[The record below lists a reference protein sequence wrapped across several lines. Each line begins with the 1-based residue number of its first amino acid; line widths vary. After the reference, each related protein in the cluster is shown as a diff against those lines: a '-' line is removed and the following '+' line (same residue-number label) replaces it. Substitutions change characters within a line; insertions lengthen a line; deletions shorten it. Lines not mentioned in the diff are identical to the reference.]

1 MKGQRMQR
9 GTRPERT
16 LARSASVRG
25 IGFFHG
31 ADVTV
36 RFLPA
41 EPGTGIAFERCD
53 LPDRPV
59 VPARIDRVVPSQR
72 RTAIR
77 QGAASVEMIEHVMA
91 ALAGLRIDNCMI
103 QIDAG
108 ECPGCD
114 GSSRPFVEALD
125 SAGTIEQHRTR
136 QTLVIDES
144 VSVREGDA
152 VLAASPGTPGQ
163 LTLAYHLDYGSD
175 GPIPAQSFR
184 VGLSPRSFRDQLA
197 SSRTFV
203 LESEA
208 HALRAAGIGARTTP
222 GDLLIFGQDGVIGN
236 TLRYDDECARHKI
249 LDLVGDLAL
258 LGFDVHGSVIAH
270 RSGHNTNHALARKL
284 LESTRRAN
292 GTPTA
297 SSAQKS
303 DGVLDIRAIMNLLPH
318 RYPFLLV
325 DRVLE
330 LVPGRRAVAIKNV
343 SINEPFFAGH
353 WPELPIMPGVLI
365 VEAIAQAAGILISTS
380 IDNLAG
386 RVALIASINGVKIRR
401 PVVPGDQLR
410 LEVDGHRFKHSAACI
425 SGIAKVGDA
434 LAAEAKLRFVIVDA
448 GQAAETASRAAV
460 DSVPSR
466 AE

>member
-1 MKGQRMQR
+1 MQR

-16 LARSASVRG
+16 LAHSASVRG
-25 IGFFHG
+25 VGFFHG
-31 ADVTV
+31 ADATLK
-36 RFLPA
+36 FMPA
-41 EPGTGIAFERCD
+41 EAGTGIVFERSD
-53 LPDRPV
+53 LPDRPR
-59 VPARIDRVVPSQR
+59 VPARIDRVVPSER

-91 ALAGLRIDNCMI
+91 ALAGLRIDNCLI

-125 SAGTIEQHRTR
+125 RAGTIEQNRTR
-136 QTLVIDES
+136 QTLVVDEP
-144 VSVREGDA
+144 VSVRDGEA
-152 VLAASPGTPGQ
+152 VLAASPGSAGQ
-163 LTLAYHLDYGSD
+163 LTLAYHLDYGSR
-175 GPIPAQSFR
+175 GPIPAQSFCL
-184 VGLSPRSFRDQLA
+184 GLSPRSFRDQIA
-197 SSRTFV
+197 GSRTFV

-208 HALRAAGIGARTTP
+208 SALRAAGIGARTTP
-222 GDLLIFGQDGVIGN
+222 ADLLIFGTDGVIGN

-258 LGFDVHGSVIAH
+258 LGLDVHGSIIAH
-270 RSGHNTNHALARKL
+270 RSGHQTNHALARRL
-284 LESTRRAN
+284 AESARRTN
-292 GTPTA
+292 GSA
-297 SSAQKS
+297 SGSSAIRP
-303 DGVLDIRAIMNLLPH
+303 DGVLDILEIMKLLPH
-318 RYPFLLV
+318 RYPFLLI

-330 LVPGRRAVAIKNV
+330 LAPGRRAVAVKNV

-353 WPELPIMPGVLI
+353 WPGLPIMPGVLI
-365 VEAIAQAAGILISTS
+365 VEAIAQAAGILISAS

-386 RVALIASINGVKIRR
+386 RVALVASINGVKIRR

-410 LEVDGHRFKHSAACI
+410 LEVDGHRFKPNAACI
-425 SGIAKVGDA
+425 TGLAKVGEA

-448 GQAAETASRAAV
+448 GHAAEAVGRAVAG
-460 DSVPSR
+460 DAVPSH